1 MAFTLFFDTSS
12 TAELSMTL
20 VERNQNLLWISTLT
34 LVISFFIIAM
44 ARMSSREFLMSLGKS
59 VYKNNQID
67 RIVQEEYPLNSPAS
81 FFLLINFFLV
91 FGGNL
96 NLFLQHQGIKLE
108 VYQLTWLLIPPTVYF
123 LWSWFSMKLT
133 ILLTGEKSLFVFA
146 KLNLWIL
153 LQLGGVLLSLS
164 LLIWAFNPGFSAYF
178 STLFLAI
185 VGFILFFR
193 IYRGIIE
200 AFQQGISWYY
210 IILYFCTLEILPYY
224 LLLQVFWANF

>member
-1 MAFTLFFDTSS
+1 MAFTSFFDTSG
-12 TAELSMTL
+12 TAEFSMTL

-34 LVISFFIIAM
+34 LVVSFFIIAM
-44 ARMSSREFLMSLGKS
+44 ARLSSREFLMSLGKS
-59 VYKNNQID
+59 VYKNNQVD

-91 FGGNL
+91 FAGNL
-96 NLFLQHQGIKLE
+96 NLFLQYQGINLE
-108 VYQLTWLLIPPTVYF
+108 VYQLAWLLVPPTIYF
-123 LWSWFSMKLT
+123 FWSWFSMKLT
-133 ILLTGEKSLFVFA
+133 ILFTGEKKLFVFA

-153 LQLGGVLLSLS
+153 FQFGGVLLSLS
-164 LLIWAFNPGFSAYF
+164 LLIWAFNPSFSAYL
-178 STLFLAI
+178 STGFFVI

-200 AFQQGISWYY
+200 AFQQGVSWYY